1 MSVIS
6 SVAPWSVDEFLD
18 WQSRQEERYELVGG
32 FPLKM
37 MTGAT
42 RRHDRVVVNLL
53 VGLSNRLGD
62 GPCVPFTADGA
73 VETRPGQ
80 IRRPDVG
87 VDCGPTDP
95 NARIAS
101 EPTVVFEVLSP
112 STRDFDRLRKID
124 EYKSMPFLRHIV
136 LLEQDRP
143 HATLWSR
150 IGRADWDEATVA
162 GITATVGLPGI
173 GIELPMPDIYKGVL
187 S

>member
-1 MSVIS
+1 MSTGS
-6 SVAPWSVDEFLD
+6 AAAPWTVDAFLD
-18 WQSRQEERYELVGG
+18 WQETQEDRYELVGG

-42 RRHDRVVVNLL
+42 RRHDLLVVNIL
-53 VGLSNRLGD
+53 VALRIRLRA
-62 GPCVPFTADGA
+62 GPCTPFTADGA

-95 NARIAS
+95 EARIAS
-101 EPTVVFEVLSP
+101 EPTVIFEVLSP
-112 STRDFDRLRKID
+112 STRDFDRLRKIE

-136 LLEQDRP
+136 LMEQDRA
-143 HATLWSR
+143 HAIVWSR
-150 IGRADWDEATVA
+150 IGRTDWEEQVIEGSEDKLP
-162 GITATVGLPGI
+162 LPGI
-173 GIELPMPDIYKGVL
+173 GIELPMQELYEGVP